1 MFLKICSI
9 FQVKI
14 NLTLIKEKLSS
25 ENLRWNIFKLMVIF
39 VAFNEKFLLV
49 HSSVVIDNTSYNR
62 GQQDGQNP

>member
-1 MFLKICSI
+1 M
-9 FQVKI
+9 KI
-14 NLTLIKEKLSS
+14 NLRNQEKLTLIKEKLSS